1 MERETNL
8 PDTIEINGVQYC
20 RVDKFD
26 LADLKRRVEA
36 LENKNINFERVSEKV
51 AGIIRRRNA
60 QPTESSTIIP
70 MIGKTG
76 NKIYPS
82 RQPDITKR
90 R

>member
-36 LENKNINFERVSEKV
+36 LENKDVDLEKMGMRVAEIMK
-51 AGIIRRRNA
+51 RRNA
-60 QPTESSTIIP
+60 QATESSTIIP